1 MRGGRGEG
9 QEDEVDGTKKSN
21 LKEEMRGGEDGKK
34 APFPFL
40 PFFLFFLRKKVRG
53 GIEE

>member
-1 MRGGRGEG
+1 MRWTE
-9 QEDEVDGTKKSN
+9 QKKSN
-21 LKEEMRGGEDGKK
+21 LKEEMRGEEDGKK

-40 PFFLFFLRKKVRG
+40 PFFLFFLRKKVRE